1 MNTNISKESSQGGT
15 LGLMACVAII
25 VGGMIG
31 SAIFSLSGLTIVDA
45 GPSATVSWIIAA
57 VIMLI
62 YALCVAELSTIF
74 PKSGGVFVFPAKALG
89 KNPQQGSLWGW
100 LSTWGY
106 INANIVAVAF
116 SAVYISIYL
125 GAGFGISNEWQVPL
139 AIISILFCLL
149 LNALRVAVAGKVN
162 GILVSGLVLA
172 LGIFIVVA
180 FFGDKWNTTL
190 LTPFFSQGQAGIF
203 GFLSAVPTAMMA
215 YGSIVAIAFM
225 VGDVKNPQKNVPKS
239 ILIAMAIVAFL
250 YVMVILATSG
260 IITAEFLQENPG
272 LTYIPLYAAA
282 NSKLTAFPWLSKVI
296 SIAAIL
302 ALLTTMLVL
311 IALTSRAMQASSENK
326 LLPKLF
332 AKKGKGGTPLF
343 SSAIFSL
350 VSIALACF
358 PVFTQDI
365 IGFAALF
372 SVVTITINFISLIVA
387 RKKFPNGEN
396 RFHAPG
402 GKILPIA
409 GMALIAVCYIPDIA
423 NGGWLIW
430 VYSIIWYAVGF
441 AIYWF
446 SNARKGL

>member
-1 MNTNISKESSQGGT
+1 MNKNVSGESSQGGT

-31 SAIFSLSGLTIVDA
+31 SAIFSLSGLTILDA

-74 PKSGGVFVFPAKALG
+74 PKSGGVFVFPTKALG
-89 KNPQQGSLWGW
+89 KTEKEGSLWGW

-116 SAVYISIYL
+116 SAIYVSIYL
-125 GAGFGISNEWQVPL
+125 GAGFGISNDWQVPL

-162 GILVSGLVLA
+162 GVLVSGLVIA

-180 FFGDKWNTTL
+180 LFGDKWDTSL
-190 LTPFFSQGQAGIF
+190 LTPFFSQGRAGNF

-225 VGDVKNPQKNVPKS
+225 VGEVKNPQKTVPKS
-239 ILIAMAIVAFL
+239 ILIAMSIVTFI
-250 YVMVILATSG
+250 YVLVILATSG
-260 IITAEFLQENPG
+260 LIAADYLVANPG
-272 LTYIPLYAAA
+272 MTYIPLYAAVFT
-282 NSKLTAFPWLSKVI
+282 KLSAFPWLSKVI

-326 LLPKLF
+326 LLPKIF
-332 AKKGKGGTPLF
+332 SKKGKGGTPLF
-343 SSAIFSL
+343 SSLVFSL
-350 VSIALACF
+350 ASIALACF
-358 PVFTQDI
+358 PVFTQEI

-372 SVVTITINFISLIVA
+372 SVVTIAINFISLIVA
-387 RKKFPNGEN
+387 RKKFPNMEN

-402 GKILPIA
+402 GKILPIL
-409 GMALIAVCYIPDIA
+409 GMALIAICYIPDIA
-423 NGGWLIW
+423 NGGWIIW
-430 VYSIIWYAVGF
+430 VYSAVWYAVGF

-446 SNARKGL
+446 SKARKGL